1 MLEVKRAMAAKGL
14 MLLAAVGIASFTAE
28 AADRAGKTIKSCSA
42 YGNGCVTAPVRK
54 AQFGLQTRL
63 PSGTWIDCR
72 GDCREA
78 IREDL
83 LDFWETQSEKAQI
96 IHGRR

>member
-1 MLEVKRAMAAKGL
+1 MLQQNAKL
-14 MLLAAVGIASFTAE
+14 AISVLILAAVGAIILAAASH
-28 AADRAGKTIKSCSA
+28 AGERSRKTIRSCSA

-96 IHGRR
+96 IRR

>member
-1 MLEVKRAMAAKGL
+1 MLQENAKVAISAL
-14 MLLAAVGIASFTAE
+14 MLVAVGLLTLAAAS
-28 AADRAGKTIKSCSA
+28 RAGEPFRKIIKSCSA
-42 YGNGCVTAPVRK
+42 YGNGCITAPVRK
-54 AQFGLQTRL
+54 GRFGPETRL

-78 IREDL
+78 IREEV

-96 IHGRR
+96 IRR

>member
-1 MLEVKRAMAAKGL
+1 MRRQTATLAISVL
-14 MLLAAVGIASFTAE
+14 TLAAVGMTALAAASQA
-28 AADRAGKTIKSCSA
+28 RAQVRKTVRSCSA
-42 YGNGCVTAPVRK
+42 YGNGCVTAPVREG
-54 AQFGLQTRL
+54 QFGLETRL

-83 LDFWETQSEKAQI
+83 LDFWETQADKAQI
-96 IHGRR
+96 IRR

>member
-1 MLEVKRAMAAKGL
+1 MLQQNAKLAISVL
-14 MLLAAVGIASFTAE
+14 MLAAAGAMILAAASH
-28 AADRAGKTIKSCSA
+28 AGERSRKTIRSCSA

-54 AQFGLQTRL
+54 GRFGPETRL

-96 IHGRR
+96 IRR

>member
-1 MLEVKRAMAAKGL
+1 MI
-14 MLLAAVGIASFTAE
+14 LAAASIAGSSAH
-28 AADRAGKTIKSCSA
+28 AADRPGQRIKSCSA

-54 AQFGLQTRL
+54 GRFGPETRL

-78 IREDL
+78 IRQDL
-83 LDFWETQSEKAQI
+83 LDFWETQSDKALI
-96 IHGRR
+96 IRR

>member
-1 MLEVKRAMAAKGL
+1 MRERSRRMALQALMMAAAVAIADFSAQ
-14 MLLAAVGIASFTAE
+14 AAN
-28 AADRAGKTIKSCSA
+28 RAGQTIKSCSA

-54 AQFGLQTRL
+54 GRFGPETRL

-83 LDFWETQSEKAQI
+83 LDFWETQADKAQI
-96 IHGRR
+96 IHR

>member
-1 MLEVKRAMAAKGL
+1 MRKRSRRMAAKAL
-14 MLLAAVGIASFTAE
+14 MMAAAFVATGISAQ
-28 AADRAGKTIKSCSA
+28 AADRAGRTIKSCSA

-54 AQFGLQTRL
+54 GRFGLETRL

-83 LDFWETQSEKAQI
+83 LDFWETQSEKAEI
-96 IHGRR
+96 IHR

>member
-1 MLEVKRAMAAKGL
+1 M
-14 MLLAAVGIASFTAE
+14 GISAQ
-28 AADRAGKTIKSCSA
+28 AADHAGRTIKSCSA

-54 AQFGLQTRL
+54 GRFGLETRL

-72 GDCREA
+72 SDCREA

-83 LDFWETQSEKAQI
+83 LDFWETQSEKALI
-96 IHGRR
+96 IRGR

>member
-1 MLEVKRAMAAKGL
+1 MRERRRRMALEALMVVIAAAML
-14 MLLAAVGIASFTAE
+14 GISAQ
-28 AADRAGKTIKSCSA
+28 AADRAAARTIKSCSA

-54 AQFGLQTRL
+54 GRFGLETRF

-83 LDFWETQSEKAQI
+83 LDFWETQSEKAEI
-96 IHGRR
+96 IHR